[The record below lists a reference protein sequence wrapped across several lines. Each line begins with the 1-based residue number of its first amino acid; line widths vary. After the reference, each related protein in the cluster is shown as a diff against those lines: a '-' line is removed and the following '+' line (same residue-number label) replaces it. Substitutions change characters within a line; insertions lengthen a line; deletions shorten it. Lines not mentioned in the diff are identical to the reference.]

1 MPENV
6 PFDESSP
13 FFVPSPTTTASD
25 LRRTV
30 EEFQERKRLLDSQM
44 LSVLPNLVASHVLKT
59 CESHA
64 SMEATSAVFKFSPS
78 DLVKMLPSKVTV
90 SLVKNCDTHGSC
102 SRILKPL
109 GESVAG
115 ILLHLGFKVVVTP
128 TPIMEIEISW

>member
-1 MPENV
+1 
-6 PFDESSP
+6 
-13 FFVPSPTTTASD
+13 
-25 LRRTV
+25 
-30 EEFQERKRLLDSQM
+30 
-44 LSVLPNLVASHVLKT
+44 
-59 CESHA
+59 
-64 SMEATSAVFKFSPS
+64 MEATSTVFKFSPS

-128 TPIMEIEISW
+128 TPIMDIEISW